1 LATGAEHVAALSDAL
16 GAFGRTARIGIAEMD
31 ELEDADSADLLTDV
45 SRGIDKW
52 LWFVE
57 AHQQEGEKD
66 DGALCEEGA
75 VVCCTVVVTA

>member
-1 LATGAEHVAALSDAL
+1 
-16 GAFGRTARIGIAEMD
+16 MD

-57 AHQQEGEKD
+57 AHQQES
-66 DGALCEEGA
+66 AR
-75 VVCCTVVVTA
+75 